1 MTYRE
6 KFQEGLLDVCQ
17 FLELEMKKYLIV
29 EDRFKFRVERYW
41 KIICEQNNKMNISVT
56 EDDIDSY
63 GRILYLLRKSVY
75 SEFRFLKSKRMS
87 PADSIITIIHL
98 ILNYSERLG
107 EFKFS
112 EEQKKIK
119 EVIDAL
125 WENIRHS
132 IKTITLKNLTGRLN
146 LLLEKELRG
155 SLCYHDLNFEEAE
168 NLKPKEHKL
177 TRETKFYQDQSSKKT
192 KEIIL

>member
-17 FLELEMKKYLIV
+17 FLELEMKKYLVI

-41 KIICEQNNKMNISVT
+41 KTICEQNNNMNKSVT
-56 EDDIDSY
+56 EEDINSY
-63 GRILYLLRKSVY
+63 GRVLYLLRKSIY
-75 SEFRFLKSKRMS
+75 SEFRFLKSRRMS
-87 PADSIITIIHL
+87 SADSIITIIHL
-98 ILNYSERLG
+98 ILDYSERLG

-112 EEQKKIK
+112 EEQRKIK
-119 EVIDAL
+119 EIIDVL
-125 WENIRHS
+125 WGNIRHS

-146 LLLEKELRG
+146 LSLEKELHG
-155 SLCYHDLNFEEAE
+155 ALCYHELSFEKAE
-168 NLKPKEHKL
+168 NPTPKERKL
-177 TRETKFYQDQSSKKT
+177 TGEKKFYQDHFSKKT